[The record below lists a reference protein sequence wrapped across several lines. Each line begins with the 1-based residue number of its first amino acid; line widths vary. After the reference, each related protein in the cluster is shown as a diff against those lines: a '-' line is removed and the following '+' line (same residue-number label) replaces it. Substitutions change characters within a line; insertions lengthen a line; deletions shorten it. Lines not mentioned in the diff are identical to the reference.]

1 MPKENRRSPYLL
13 LVLGL
18 IIILIGGVLRFFD
31 LDRKSLWT
39 DEIASL
45 RDSESVT
52 SAINGAQPP
61 FYYLVLHLFRK
72 LGTNEFIIRFPSVI
86 FGVLTIAL
94 SYWIGKLFFGPKEGL
109 VSASLLSVST
119 FHIYYSQEA
128 RMYAL
133 LAFLSLLSLFFF
145 HKSLCEHKKSLW
157 VGFILSTM
165 LTLYTHYFGI
175 FVLLTETVFFMF
187 LLIIGRFLA
196 RSKSERT
203 RVHVYKLQNGLPALF
218 ILSIIIL
225 AVFFVPFLLWRAP
238 RRIST
243 FLPGAQNGSGSS
255 VPPLQLSFISKI
267 FSQFSGGSPFSYGSS
282 LLYLFLFFF
291 LCGCVLSI
299 KNHKEKLVLML
310 FWITLP
316 IPLVFFASTR
326 VDVYS
331 EPRYVISVLPIYLLV
346 VSRGITSLPE
356 YLLSFPMVK
365 TNIKSVF
372 PVISKRSLRNH
383 TTLCLAIF
391 LLATIFLGLSITP
404 LLGYYEKEKAD
415 WRAVA
420 TYLEAKSSA
429 DDVIV
434 VEPTHLME
442 PFSYYF
448 CNPKSVSVQKIG
460 GNVSR
465 LEKLYYRYDRVW
477 FVTTGSRA
485 GAPTETAGWLNQHSL
500 WMKMFSGDL
509 RVYSISQPP
518 PAQSKAVIFT
528 DLGLSSSYIAW
539 WETTLASA
547 GASTTIFDDAT
558 RISSVN
564 ISEFDL
570 VVFVDIRRPFDD
582 EERNYLLGRIG
593 DGLTVVVSGLSP
605 YWLAGGRTDL
615 ASISAWFGATA
626 FSEAP
631 SKERWGT
638 RFTTAATEMMEELD
652 INREYAFY
660 TGSDWSTPTA
670 TIAKSE
676 STIYAYRED
685 GKATLFTND
694 FGNGTVISN
703 GVRYGFWSPD
713 ADIFQHFFQE
723 LVLSEMHVQ

>member
-1 MPKENRRSPYLL
+1 MPKKNRRSPYLL
-13 LVLGL
+13 LILGL
-18 IIILIGGVLRFFD
+18 IIILIGGVLRFFE
-31 LDRKSLWT
+31 LGRKSLWT

-52 SAINGAQPP
+52 SAINGSQPP
-61 FYYLVLHLFRK
+61 FYYLVLHLFRN
-72 LGTNEFIIRFPSVI
+72 LGTNEFIIRLPSVI

-94 SYWIGKLFFGPKEGL
+94 SYWIGKLFFGSKEGL

-128 RMYAL
+128 RMYTL

-145 HKSLCEHKKSLW
+145 YRSLSERKKSLW
-157 VGFILSTM
+157 AGFILSTL
-165 LTLYTHYFGI
+165 LTLYTHYFGV
-175 FVLLTETVFFMF
+175 FVLLVETVFFMF

-203 RVHVYKLQNGLPALF
+203 RGHVYGLQNGFPALF

-225 AVFFVPFLLWRAP
+225 AAFFVPFLFWRAP

-243 FLPGAQNGSGSS
+243 FLPGAQNGSASS

-267 FSQFSGGSPFSYGSS
+267 FSEFSGGSPFSYGSS

-326 VDVYS
+326 IDVYS
-331 EPRYVISVLPIYLLV
+331 EPRYVIHVLPIYLLI

-356 YLLSFPMVK
+356 YILSFPKVK
-365 TNIKSVF
+365 TSIKGLF
-372 PVISKRSLRNH
+372 PFISSRSLRNH
-383 TTLCLAIF
+383 TTLYLVIF
-391 LLATIFLGLSITP
+391 LTATMLVGLSATP
-404 LLGYYEKEKAD
+404 LLTYYEEEKAD

-420 TYLEAKSSA
+420 TYLEAKSSV

-434 VEPTHLME
+434 VEPSHLME

-448 CNPKSVSVQKIG
+448 RNAK
-460 GNVSR
+460 NVSAQKMHGNIST
-465 LEKLYYRYDRVW
+465 LGKLYDEYDRVW
-477 FVTTGSRA
+477 FVTSASHRRS
-485 GAPTETAGWLNQHSL
+485 EMSDWLNQHSL
-500 WMKMFSGDL
+500 WLKIFGGGL
-509 RVYSISQPP
+509 RVYSISQLP
-518 PAQSKAVIFT
+518 PAQSKAAIFT
-528 DLGLSSSYIAW
+528 NLELSHSYISW
-539 WETTLASA
+539 WETTLHLA
-547 GASTTIFDDAT
+547 GTSITKFDDAI

-564 ISEFDL
+564 LSDFNL
-570 VVFVDIRRPFDD
+570 VVFVDIKRPLDD
-582 EERNYLLGRIG
+582 EERYYLQARIDG
-593 DGLTVVVSGLSP
+593 GLTVMVSGLSP
-605 YWLAGGRTDL
+605 YWLAGGMTDL
-615 ASISAWFGATA
+615 TSISAWFGATA

-631 SKERWGT
+631 VKEKWGT
-638 RFTTAATEMMEELD
+638 RFTTAATEIMEDLD

-660 TGSDWSTPTA
+660 TESDWSTPTA
-670 TIAKSE
+670 TIAKPE

-685 GKATLFTND
+685 GKATLFTSN
-694 FGNGTVISN
+694 FGNGTVIFN

-713 ADIFQHFFQE
+713 ADIFQQFFQE
-723 LVLSEMHVQ
+723 LAMSEMHL